1 MTFEIP
7 ILAGAPERVQF
18 GTEPPAF
25 ASLARGMAAHG
36 FLRAED
42 LRIGSGGT
50 RLLVEKPLRRW
61 WLERGL
67 PARFACLPID
77 FHVIGPEQWPY
88 NRPGGPD
95 DTALLVVDTSRV
107 PQRCYLRPV
116 LEPLAQQSPEFVQHA
131 IAVLYAGLDAV
142 CHAITP
148 RELLAFAR
156 AYWWEGGEDKAART
170 DLTMSRR
177 SFDTRVAPIA
187 QAPQVWP
194 PIVYEFIRGHR
205 EIIADVKAVHE
216 RLADPLVLRPNAEA
230 VAGIPP
236 GRIAAIVRWRHG
248 DPAFHLID
256 HHWHADGGMDRFAD
270 FHSVWAIPTEARAFQ
285 RLLARIEATVH
296 LAAAVNRLI
305 QRIASPAGRMPF
317 FAL

>member
-7 ILAGAPERVQF
+7 HLGGVPSRIQF
-18 GTEPPAF
+18 GAEPPAF
-25 ASLARGMAAHG
+25 GALARSMAANG
-36 FLRAED
+36 FLRDED

-61 WLERGL
+61 WRDRGL
-67 PARFACLPID
+67 PARLACLPID
-77 FHVIGPEQWPY
+77 FHIVGPEQWPY
-88 NRPGGPD
+88 NRPGGPAD
-95 DTALLVVDTSRV
+95 AAVLVIDTARA

-156 AYWWEGGEDKAART
+156 AYWWEGGEDKVART
-170 DLTMSRR
+170 DSIMSRR
-177 SFDTRVAPIA
+177 SFNHRVAPIA
-187 QAPQVWP
+187 QAPEIWP
-194 PIVYEFIRGHR
+194 PIVYEFVRGQR
-205 EIIADVKAVHE
+205 NLVDAVQAVQE

-230 VAGIPP
+230 VTGLPP

-248 DPAFHLID
+248 DPAFQLID
-256 HHWHADGGMDRFAD
+256 HHWRSDGGMAHTAD
-270 FHSVWAIPTEARAFQ
+270 FHSAWAIPTEPRAFQ
-285 RLLARIEATVH
+285 RLLARIEATVR
-296 LAAAVNRLI
+296 LAQAVNDLI

-317 FAL
+317 FAF